1 MKSVWQDLRF
11 GLRTLQK
18 SPAFTLIAV
27 LTLAL
32 GIGANSTI
40 FSWISSTLLN
50 PIPGARD
57 ARELVSVA
65 KGEEDD
71 FSYLDYRDLR
81 EESRSFT
88 GLAASK
94 MIPLDLSGTG
104 HPERIWG
111 QLVSANF
118 FDVLGVR
125 PVLGRGFLPE
135 EDTKPNGAPYAVIS
149 YRLWQ
154 ARFAGS
160 DSVVGRTLT
169 LNKHPFTIV
178 GVTDRF
184 FQGSDTGLRA
194 DLWVPMTMVPELMT
208 DPQRLQS
215 RSEGWLEL
223 TGRLKPGV
231 TAEQA
236 QDELN
241 LLMRRIV
248 AQFPSWHQGNNDVI
262 AAPLWR
268 APYGANAR
276 LAVLLPPLLA
286 ISAIVLLLACANVA
300 NLLLVRSLGRRREIA
315 VRLSLGATRWR
326 LSRLLLAESLLLA
339 LGGGGLAILIATW
352 TSGTFSNFIPPSEL
366 PIALNMRVDRTVF
379 LGTLAI
385 SFLACLIAGAL
396 PAFRSSTLAPVD
408 VLKEDAGSISGGLH
422 KARLA
427 SGLVVAQIALSLSL
441 LVSAGLFIRSI
452 RNAQLFNPG
461 FNPNHVL
468 LESFDLFPEGYSA
481 ADGQAFDRELLAKL
495 EATPGVES
503 VTLSNWAPLS
513 FSFDTTT
520 VDPSGYV
527 PQPHESMDALISQI
541 APNYFRTMQIP
552 LLEGRDFTLQDKPD
566 TQRVAIVNQALAQRY
581 WPRENALGRRIHVF
595 GDWYTIV
602 GVSQSTDAMRLGEAP
617 RPFIYLPLFQEYS
630 HREIIHARVV
640 GDPLAFAATAEKA
653 VHELNADLPVY
664 DVTSLA
670 QQVELASIG
679 YRVAGTFVG
688 AFGVL
693 ALILAAVGIYGVI
706 SYSTRQRTREIGIR
720 MALGAQTGDVL
731 RLILSGGLRMTIL
744 GLAIGLGVSLGLA
757 RYLRTLLFGVGA
769 TDSLAY
775 TTVIVLLFLVAVAAC
790 YFPARRATRVNPLE
804 ALRHE

>member
-1 MKSVWQDLRF
+1 MKSLWQDLRF
-11 GLRTLQK
+11 GLRTLKK
-18 SPAFTLIAV
+18 SPAFTFIAM

-57 ARELVSVA
+57 AHQLVSVA
-65 KGEEDD
+65 KGEVDD

-104 HPERIWG
+104 HPVRIWG

-118 FDVLGVR
+118 FEVLGVH

-135 EDTKPNGAPYAVIS
+135 DDTKPNGAPYAVIS

-154 ARFAGS
+154 TRFAGS
-160 DSVVGRTLT
+160 ESAVGRTLS
-169 LNKHPFTIV
+169 LNKHPYTIV

-194 DLWVPMTMVPELMT
+194 DLWLPMMMAPELMS
-208 DPQRLQS
+208 DPQRVQS

-236 QDELN
+236 QEELS
-241 LLMRRIV
+241 LRMRRIV
-248 AQFPSWHQGNNDVI
+248 GQFPNAHQGNNDVI

-268 APYGANAR
+268 APYGANSR
-276 LAVLLPPLLA
+276 LSVLLPPLLA

-315 VRLSLGATRWR
+315 VRMSLGASRWR
-326 LSRLLLAESLLLA
+326 LARLMLMESLLLA
-339 LGGGGLAILIATW
+339 LGGGGSAILIASW
-352 TSGTFSNFIPPSEL
+352 TSGTFSNFIPPSDL
-366 PIALNMRVDRTVF
+366 PIALNMRVDRAVF

-385 SFLACLIAGAL
+385 SFFACLIAGAL
-396 PAFRSSTLAPVD
+396 PAFRSSALAPVD

-422 KARLA
+422 KARLTR
-427 SGLVVAQIALSLSL
+427 GLVVAQIALSLSL

-452 RNAQLFNPG
+452 RRAQLFNPG
-461 FNPNHVL
+461 FNASQVL
-468 LESFDLFPEGYSA
+468 LESFDLLPEGYA
-481 ADGQAFDRELLAKL
+481 AAEGQAFDRELLAKL
-495 EATPGVES
+495 EATPGVETVS
-503 VTLSNWAPLS
+503 LSDWAPLS
-513 FSFDTTT
+513 FSFSTTT
-520 VDPSGYV
+520 LDPAGYL
-527 PQPHESMDALISQI
+527 PQPHESMDVLVANI
-541 APNYFRTMQIP
+541 APNYFRTMQVP

-581 WPRENALGRRIHVF
+581 WPHENALGRRIHAYH
-595 GDWYTIV
+595 DWYTIV
-602 GVSQSTDAMRLGEAP
+602 GISQSTDALKLGEAP
-617 RPFIYLPLFQEYS
+617 RPFLYLPLFQEYS
-630 HREIIHARVV
+630 HREIIHARVA
-640 GDPLAFAATAEKA
+640 GDPLGFAATAERI

-670 QQVELASIG
+670 QQVQLSSIG
-679 YRVAGTFVG
+679 FRVAGTFVG
-688 AFGVL
+688 AFGLL

-720 MALGAQTGDVL
+720 MALGAQADDVL
-731 RLILSGGLRMTIL
+731 RLVLSGGLRMTVL
-744 GLAIGLGVSLGLA
+744 GLAIGLGVSVGLA
-757 RYLRTLLFGVGA
+757 RYLRMLLFGVGA
-769 TDSLAY
+769 TDPLAY
-775 TTVIVLLFLVAVAAC
+775 TTVIVLLFVVAAAAC
-790 YFPARRATRVNPLE
+790 YFPARRASRVSPLE